1 MTFPNEHAARQL
13 DPAQFS
19 SFRRAT
25 LDGGPDGLSIIYGIR
40 QDGSSA
46 IQSIR
51 ADARKMTATDFRAW
65 LKGNNMKTDIEEA
78 TGEVEALAEWDTAY
92 INDLPDSAFLYIS
105 PGGEKEDGKTKPR
118 SLRHFPFK
126 NAAGKVDLPHLRNA
140 IGRIPQSTAPGLT
153 KEKMRALQDKARNLL
168 RAESEDL
175 EEEDSEEGVTQ
186 ERRKAGP
193 WDPVTAAEAMWGV
206 SYLLAD
212 GAQSWVELVRSGKF
226 YGNTGPKPREIT
238 LTEEDIYAMA
248 RTYDQVL
255 AEEWFSAGA
264 PVGYNHASAM
274 GDRTPEA
281 TRAAARIQQ
290 VEVRPNDHGGLSLW
304 GLFSWTAEGARRVE
318 AGDFSAVSAEIIP
331 PAAATSKLTRQPM
344 GGFTLVGAS
353 LTNSPFVPSMQRPSL
368 SGTLAASEQLTR
380 RIFLTEA
387 GAATQEHPRM
397 SDILVKL
404 AEAHGLPTEA
414 PALMAE
420 VQRLQDEAAKVAVL
434 SETLE
439 TVTKEVENLRTRNTL
454 LEDRE
459 KTRSLDE
466 ACASGRIAPAERE
479 DYWKVCETLGEDGAH
494 RVYAEGRIPV
504 DRVTPEQS
512 AEEPSANLDTAVKI
526 LADQLVANQDMN
538 PAAAYARA
546 MVEILSDPAKLAI
559 YESETLN

>member
-1 MTFPNEHAARQL
+1 
-13 DPAQFS
+13 
-19 SFRRAT
+19 
-25 LDGGPDGLSIIYGIR
+25 
-40 QDGSSA
+40 
-46 IQSIR
+46 
-51 ADARKMTATDFRAW
+51 
-65 LKGNNMKTDIEEA
+65 
-78 TGEVEALAEWDTAY
+78 
-92 INDLPDSAFLYIS
+92 
-105 PGGEKEDGKTKPR
+105 
-118 SLRHFPFK
+118 
-126 NAAGKVDLPHLRNA
+126 
-140 IGRIPQSTAPGLT
+140 
-153 KEKMRALQDKARNLL
+153 
-168 RAESEDL
+168 
-175 EEEDSEEGVTQ
+175 
-186 ERRKAGP
+186 
-193 WDPVTAAEAMWGV
+193 
-206 SYLLAD
+206 
-212 GAQSWVELVRSGKF
+212 
-226 YGNTGPKPREIT
+226 
-238 LTEEDIYAMA
+238 
-248 RTYDQVL
+248 
-255 AEEWFSAGA
+255 
-264 PVGYNHASAM
+264 
-274 GDRTPEA
+274 
-281 TRAAARIQQ
+281 
-290 VEVRPNDHGGLSLW
+290 
-304 GLFSWTAEGARRVE
+304 
-318 AGDFSAVSAEIIP
+318 
-331 PAAATSKLTRQPM
+331 
-344 GGFTLVGAS
+344 
-353 LTNSPFVPSMQRPSL
+353 
-368 SGTLAASEQLTR
+368 
-380 RIFLTEA
+380 
-387 GAATQEHPRM
+387 M